1 MSKYIILSLFLALCG
16 NVKAQFFSGQ
26 VLDST
31 TNQPLIYATI
41 GIPGTNYATITNDKG
56 VFNLDVSQCKPGMK
70 ARVSMIG
77 YASKELSLSHAAET
91 RQIRLSPVSY
101 PLNEV
106 TIVANKKI
114 KRIGTRGTFLFYT
127 GWSGGIGKGCE
138 RGLLIKR
145 EKTPYKIQSIHFR
158 LEKVTYDSV
167 LFRLHIR
174 SVVNGLPDKELLR
187 ENIYIMVKQ
196 PNGWIEHDLRKY
208 NISIGEDVV
217 VSLEAING
225 YGHTTKESR
234 VQISCNRLK
243 GSMYYKE
250 GAEGLWG
257 VFKNFSPGIFLTIE

>member
-1 MSKYIILSLFLALCG
+1 MSRYIILSLLIIMCG
-16 NVKAQFFSGQ
+16 IVNVQSFSGQ

-56 VFNLDVSQCKPGMK
+56 VFNLDISQCKPGMK

-77 YASKELSLSHAAET
+77 YAPKELSLSEATENN
-91 RQIRLSPVSY
+91 QIRLSPVSY

-114 KRIGTRGTFLFYT
+114 KRIGTRSTFIFYT
-127 GWSGGIGKGCE
+127 GWYNGFGKGCE

-145 EKTPYKIQSIHFR
+145 EKTPYKIQRIHFR
-158 LEKVTYDSV
+158 IEKITYDSV

-174 SVVNGLPDKELLR
+174 SISNGLPDKELLT

-196 PNGWIEHDLRKY
+196 PNGWIEHDLRKCD
-208 NISIGEDVV
+208 ILIGEDVV

-225 YGHTTKESR
+225 YGQTTNESL

-250 GAEGLWG
+250 GAEG
-257 VFKNFSPGIFLTIE
+257 